1 MLNFVILYSL
11 VNHRIRTILMVSLKF
26 SEIIKAYSLVL
37 VRMLED
43 SKAYSLV
50 LVRMLED
57 SKGKLSLLRDE
68 SDCPNI

>member
-1 MLNFVILYSL
+1 MLNFVILYSP
-11 VNHRIRTILMVSLKF
+11 VNHRIRIVLMISLKF
-26 SEIIKAYSLVL
+26 SEII
-37 VRMLED
+37 
-43 SKAYSLV
+43 KAYSLV